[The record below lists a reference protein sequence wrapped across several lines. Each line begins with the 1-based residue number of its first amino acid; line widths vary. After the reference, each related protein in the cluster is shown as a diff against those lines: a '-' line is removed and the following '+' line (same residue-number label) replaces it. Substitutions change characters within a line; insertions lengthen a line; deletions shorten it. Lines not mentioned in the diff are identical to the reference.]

1 MTHSLRYTTTAMAL
15 LLTILITAAAPAAE
29 AADDIVSA
37 DTRAWAAEK
46 LDTAEAALQRG
57 DMEAAWKAT
66 EAAADAPTDFHG
78 RGLAIVSARALGD
91 ELYGRIYQLRNR
103 IRTELGRK
111 AEAEGVV
118 YRRPGRRD
126 ERKPWEWE
134 NRDALAW
141 YMEAPDPDALIR
153 LARSAPADRQR
164 LLRMFGSISTNDE
177 GEIEYGVGRV
187 GSGVEMGHEPLRDG
201 YEPLPEE
208 LEMQRRF
215 EEEVVPTIIG
225 RMQEEADKLM
235 AEEQALYERPMTD
248 RERQATSGDWEAM
261 AAAVAGVEA
270 EATPDPEVQ
279 LRLWRSNDSKKLLRE
294 AKEWHEALTVRVR
307 VDGETR
313 IRRAV
318 AVPVLEVA
326 GSRADEMMAIGDDT
340 GVPLT
345 ARADAY
351 EEAQDYYAIADD
363 RERTDLA
370 YQRRSAL
377 QPALEAYQAKREAAL
392 DKAQEEMKS
401 LGAQM
406 EQSLKDMEKT
416 EEEKES
422 FKEEADALEDE
433 LGF

>member
-15 LLTILITAAAPAAE
+15 LLIIATASAAE

-57 DMEAAWKAT
+57 DMETAWKAT

-78 RGLAIVSARALGD
+78 RGLALVSARALGD
-91 ELYGRIYQLRNR
+91 ELYGRIYQLRKS
-103 IRTELGRK
+103 IRTRLGRE
-111 AEAEGVV
+111 AEAQGLV
-118 YRRPGRRD
+118 YGQPGAHERD
-126 ERKPWEWE
+126 KPWEWDY
-134 NRDALAW
+134 RDALGW
-141 YMEAPDPDALIR
+141 YQGAPDADALIR
-153 LARSAPADRQR
+153 LARTAPADRHI
-164 LLRMFGSISTNDE
+164 LLRMLGSISANDE

-187 GSGVEMGHEPLRDG
+187 GSGISVGHEPLRG
-201 YEPLPEE
+201 QYVPLPEE
-208 LEMQRRF
+208 VAIQQRF
-215 EEEVVPTIIG
+215 EDEVIPTIIG
-225 RMQEEADKLM
+225 RMQQEADELM
-235 AEEQALYERPMTD
+235 AEEQTLYDRPMTD
-248 RERQATSGDWEAM
+248 MEKQASVGDWEAM

-270 EATPDPEVQ
+270 EEPPDPEVR
-279 LRLWRSNDSKKLLRE
+279 LRLWRSGDSQKLLRQ
-294 AKEWHEALTVRVR
+294 AKDWYETLTVRVR

-326 GSRADEMMAIGDDT
+326 TKRADELMAIGDDT
-340 GVPLT
+340 SVPLT

-351 EEAQDYYAIADD
+351 GDAQDYYAIADN

-370 YQRRSAL
+370 YQKQVAL
-377 QPALEAYQAKREAAL
+377 QPELDAYREKREAAL
-392 DKAQEEMKS
+392 EKAAEEGRGM
-401 LGAQM
+401 AAEM
-406 EQSLKDMEKT
+406 EKAVKDMEKT
-416 EEEKES
+416 EEEKEA